1 MTARKDFHLS
11 TRDVHSLTDFLRN
24 HKRHVAEL
32 KESGRPEVL
41 TINGKAE
48 LIVQDAES
56 YQQLLD
62 RLAEAEFVTAVNE
75 GIADYKAGRT
85 MDLDEAFDSVKEEL
99 GLQD

>member
-1 MTARKDFHLS
+1 M
-11 TRDVHSLTDFLRN
+11 HSLTDFLRN
-24 HKRHVAEL
+24 HKRHVADL
-32 KESGRPEVL
+32 KESGRPEIL

-62 RLAEAEFVTAVNE
+62 RLAEVEFVSAVNE